1 MSIEIQR
8 YQEDW
13 TLQEFLNANLAEE
26 KRVYQTMLQN
36 GILPGDEFLF
46 PKNVDRIAFLKGKLA
61 MVQQLFTLMEWYV
74 GRKQIEAEESQY
86 ASERDE
92 DETWE
97 EIWD

>member
-13 TLQEFLNANLAEE
+13 SLQEFLTANLTEE
-26 KRVYQTMLQN
+26 RKVYQTMLQK

-46 PKNVDRIAFLKGKLA
+46 PKDVDRVAFLKGKMA
-61 MVQQLFTLMEWYV
+61 MLQDLFTLMAWY
-74 GRKQIEAEESQY
+74 GERKRIEVEQSQY
-86 ASERDE
+86 GSEPDE

-97 EIWD
+97 EVWD